1 MFQGFDDDATSL
13 NRSVELS
20 PTTLSTLQRSKTSSA
35 AAALQGSAAGLPAA
49 PLEPDRRLIL
59 EDKSSSPSLK
69 PDCLSK
75 DLDEVAPAPSD
86 SFAPDL
92 VDDPFETC
100 AAARL
105 VAEPLVILCDVG
117 RPLQEPDC
125 RFKVKDEVPLF

>member
-1 MFQGFDDDATSL
+1 MTPLGPPF
-13 NRSVELS
+13 EPS
-20 PTTLSTLQRSKTSSA
+20 PTTLPTLRFSRAPVSLSITA
-35 AAALQGSAAGLPAA
+35 AAPQRSAAGSPAA
-49 PLEPDRRLIL
+49 HALLEPDRRLIL
-59 EDKSSSPSLK
+59 KDKSSSPSLK
-69 PDCLSK
+69 PDCLLK
-75 DLDEVAPAPSD
+75 DIDEVAPAPSD

-92 VDDPFETC
+92 VDDPSETY